1 MLQQVL
7 HRCCTAQARLLGIQ
21 PLALPPLNCHPRTPS
36 PLSLPVPTRPQL
48 KANFLGTEY
57 MLWGR
62 TPDKSVRKGYA
73 AEKLCINFKQTALN
87 TTGGP
92 RAMYVVLP
100 MPDSGWQP
108 TEVNGKDS
116 LSNSLELARH
126 KELPPYL
133 ERKMAMLCTK
143 PPEYDESIKGV
154 GGEVWGGDV
163 CGGGGGKRAGGV
175 AGGRVIAEAGS
186 AMQLKGAA

>member
-1 MLQQVL
+1 
-7 HRCCTAQARLLGIQ
+7 
-21 PLALPPLNCHPRTPS
+21 
-36 PLSLPVPTRPQL
+36 
-48 KANFLGTEY
+48 

-92 RAMYVVLP
+92 RTMYVVLP

-133 ERKMAMLCTK
+133 ERKMAMMCTK
-143 PPEYDESIKGV
+143 PPEFDESIKGV
-154 GGEVWGGDV
+154 GGEVLGGRCVWGWE
-163 CGGGGGKRAGGV
+163 GGGGGKEVQRGTQGLGCC
-175 AGGRVIAEAGS
+175 GGRHC
-186 AMQLKGAA
+186 GAA